1 MYGTKLEESEL
12 TELLDI
18 ENELTRAVAPT
29 GNGVELDIIP
39 WLRYVYSKN
48 YDNLVALR
56 NKMMT
61 WFDKMIQKREVSHV
75 KKKSK
80 VCSFEM
86 KIERL

>member
-1 MYGTKLEESEL
+1 MYGTKLSETEL

-18 ENELTRAVAPT
+18 ENELTRTVAPT

-39 WLRYVYSKN
+39 WLRCINSKN

-56 NKMMT
+56 NKMRI

-75 KKKSK
+75 KL
-80 VCSFEM
+80 V
-86 KIERL
+86 